1 MKKLLKKIYFF
12 TFLFLAFA
20 MFVSPVRLF
29 AAPSTPPPPPTNP
42 NPNPSPSVDP
52 PTLEGGQLADI
63 VDKVLE
69 YLFPIAGIIALI
81 FIIQGGYM
89 WIISGGDPSKVKQA
103 QGTLTWAI
111 LGLVIV
117 AVVFGVLRILIDFLS

>member
-1 MKKLLKKIYFF
+1 MKKLLKKTY
-12 TFLFLAFA
+12 LLLPVLLAI
-20 MFVSPVRLF
+20 PVY
-29 AAPSTPPPPPTNP
+29 AQDEPPTFGGGGGG
-42 NPNPSPSVDP
+42 PS
-52 PTLEGGQLADI
+52 LGGI
-63 VDKVLE
+63 VDTLLG
-69 YLFPIAGIIALI
+69 YLFPIAGIIALV

-117 AVVFGVLRILIDFLS
+117 MVIFGVIRVLIDFLS

>member
-1 MKKLLKKIYFF
+1 MKKLLKKIYFLP
-12 TFLFLAFA
+12 FLLLAF
-20 MFVSPVRLF
+20 PVY
-29 AAPSTPPPPPTNP
+29 AQDAPPPRLAPEPG
-42 NPNPSPSVDP
+42 
-52 PTLEGGQLADI
+52 EGGVGPSIASI
-63 VDKVLE
+63 TDKVLE

-111 LGLVIV
+111 LGLVIT
-117 AVVFGVLRILIDFLS
+117 AVIFSVLRILIDFLS